1 MSTEPLIRELFR
13 NLEGNLH
20 ERLVMIEQI
29 LNAVEKPKVPL
40 YDNEFVGRI
49 EALER
54 SQQRPVEAEERFAAL
69 EEAMT
74 KMYVEL
80 ESLKRHR
87 PAEVIAPA
95 VAPAVAKA
103 PVVAPVVA
111 KAPVV
116 APAVAKAPVV
126 APAVAPA
133 VAKAPAAA
141 KEATPPQWEEDEVEV
156 EVEVD
161 EEEVEVDEEE
171 VEEEALELDEFEY
184 KGRTFYKDQNNL
196 VYAIDEEGEV
206 VTDEPIGQWNGK
218 RIVAVPT

>member
-103 PVVAPVVA
+103 P
-111 KAPVV
+111 
-116 APAVAKAPVV
+116 
-126 APAVAPA
+126 
-133 VAKAPAAA
+133 AAA

>member
-111 KAPVV
+111 KAP
-116 APAVAKAPVV
+116 
-126 APAVAPA
+126 
-133 VAKAPAAA
+133 AAA

-156 EVEVD
+156 D
-161 EEEVEVDEEE
+161 EEEV
-171 VEEEALELDEFEY
+171 EEALELDEFEY